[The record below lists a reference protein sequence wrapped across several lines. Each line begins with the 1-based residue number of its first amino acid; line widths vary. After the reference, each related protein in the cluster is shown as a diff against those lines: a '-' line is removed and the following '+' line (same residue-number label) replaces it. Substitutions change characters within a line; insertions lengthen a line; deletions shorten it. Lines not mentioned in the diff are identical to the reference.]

1 MFAAVKTSNIWMAFL
16 GYYVTKLLKYL
27 LYRNMLE
34 RWHITENEYMEDNI
48 FHYKAPEWSVWYV
61 PGEIK
66 ANVPSELTKIF

>member
-48 FHYKAPEWSVWYV
+48 FHYKAPE
-61 PGEIK
+61 
-66 ANVPSELTKIF
+66 